1 MSTIVLPI
9 PSRSRPLS
17 SISVSGRAGSSKPL
31 PPLPPRPHHA
41 PSSGSRPSTS
51 RASLVLVPPSV
62 MRHGSLGSV
71 LQEPRILARL
81 LRYVRW
87 HDFQSLALTCKS
99 CSNVL
104 HHPKLRDAV
113 LSRFVPGYRYCL
125 RHADAD
131 SISSIDVEFSDLSH
145 FSKFSI
151 YQLYEIHDNRQFEPP
166 ISGFT
171 ALTLAPLP
179 HSCPHDTFVIWYCGP
194 KREDTKAHHAVPGP
208 FTHDYTLA
216 GPYT

>member
-9 PSRSRPLS
+9 PVADPSRPRPLS
-17 SISVSGRAGSSKPL
+17 SISVSGIAGSSKPL
-31 PPLPPRPHHA
+31 PPLPPRPNHV

-51 RASLVLVPPSV
+51 RASLVVPPSV
-62 MRHGSLGSV
+62 TRHGSLGSV
-71 LQEPRILARL
+71 LQEPRILARF

-145 FSKFSI
+145 FSEFSI
-151 YQLYEIHDNRQFEPP
+151 HQLYEIHDNRQLESP

-179 HSCPHDTFVIWYCGP
+179 HSCPHDTFVI
-194 KREDTKAHHAVPGP
+194 
-208 FTHDYTLA
+208 
-216 GPYT
+216 